1 MRRSRLL
8 SISDDKDNNPYV
20 KGVTFESEYQRKY
33 PFSRLASHVIG
44 FTVSGNVGNWGIEEQ
59 YNEYLNG
66 VDGREYGYVNSD
78 NIMEK
83 ITKEATDG
91 DTVISTIDFN
101 IQTIIEKYIA
111 QWKEQYHPDNMGV
124 LVMNPKNGEVLA
136 MAGDLNYDLNN
147 PRQLEGIATQEQID
161 TIPVLGD
168 NPTEEEKQAKTNA
181 ELAVYNA
188 IWRNYC
194 ISDTFEP
201 GSTFKPVT
209 VAIALEQGL
218 ISGDMTFLC
227 DGGEQY
233 PGNYIRCHKASGH
246 GVITAAEGIAFS
258 CNDAMMQIGRLEG
271 IMMFSNYIRKFGFG
285 TKTGIDLP
293 GESQL

>member
-1 MRRSRLL
+1 MIQNNNKRSYLVYQKQL
-8 SISDDKDNNPYV
+8 SYEEIKAFLAISDDKDNNPYV

-147 PRQLEGIATQEQID
+147 PRQLD
-161 TIPVLGD
+161 R
-168 NPTEEEKQAKTNA
+168 K
-181 ELAVYNA
+181 
-188 IWRNYC
+188 
-194 ISDTFEP
+194 
-201 GSTFKPVT
+201 STRLNSSHTT
-209 VAIALEQGL
+209 VSRMPSSA
-218 ISGDMTFLC
+218 
-227 DGGEQY
+227 
-233 PGNYIRCHKASGH
+233 
-246 GVITAAEGIAFS
+246 
-258 CNDAMMQIGRLEG
+258 
-271 IMMFSNYIRKFGFG
+271 
-285 TKTGIDLP
+285 
-293 GESQL
+293 